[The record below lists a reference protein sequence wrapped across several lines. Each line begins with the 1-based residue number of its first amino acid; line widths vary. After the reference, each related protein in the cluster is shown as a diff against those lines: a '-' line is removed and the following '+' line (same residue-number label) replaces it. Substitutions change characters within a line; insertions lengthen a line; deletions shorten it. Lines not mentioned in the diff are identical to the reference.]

1 MMLLLPAI
9 QGCVGKASDLP
20 VGQQAAAN
28 AVSHSVA
35 NRRGPPP
42 DEYPVAPFTGD
53 SFYQLLAAEVAGYRD
68 HHQVALEKYVAMA
81 EQTRDPGVARRATRL
96 ALYMKQH
103 VPAIKSSLIWVQEAP
118 DDREAHHITA
128 ELLLQEGRIVEAIKP
143 LRKIWEMGDQVHFE
157 LMAHSSS
164 SLAPEHRA
172 TVLKEVTG
180 MLAEQPDD
188 TGLITA
194 QAILLEQQGDHE
206 AALAAVESLPGVADN
221 HSLLILQASLLVNLE
236 RQETA
241 WELLEDAIDS
251 TSNNRRLRLALAQM
265 LFKAEALD
273 AAKEQY
279 NQVLQAHPDDVSVV
293 FALALIALAQED
305 DETAKGYL
313 ELMVRRGSRVGEA
326 HFYLGDIAE
335 RAGDTETA
343 MREYRQ
349 AGAGYVFIPAL
360 VRLASIL
367 ADEGRW
373 QEARGY
379 FDWLRQRHPDRG
391 RQLTL
396 LEASLLA
403 ESGLETEAL
412 ELLDALL
419 NEKPN
424 DIELLFSRAMT
435 ALQFKRLG
443 IMETDLRK
451 IIDLDPNNAD
461 AMNTL
466 GYTLTNLTDR
476 HAEALLLIEKALV
489 IKPDEAAFIDSMG
502 WVQYRLQ
509 NYDEALVHLRR
520 ALEMFQND
528 EIAAHLG
535 EVLWVTGQ
543 RAEAIKVWDKALEL
557 APESEIL
564 LETVKRLRGP

>member
-1 MMLLLPAI
+1 MLLLPAI
-9 QGCVGKASDLP
+9 QGCVGTASDLP
-20 VGQQAAAN
+20 ASQQAVAS

-35 NRRGPPP
+35 NRRDPPP

-68 HHQVALEKYVAMA
+68 YHQVALEKYVAMA

-128 ELLLQEGRIVEAIKP
+128 ELLLQEGRIVEAIKH

-157 LMAHSSS
+157 LIAYSSS

-194 QAILLEQQGDHE
+194 QAILLEQQGDYE
-206 AALAAVESLPGVADN
+206 AALVAVESLPGVADN

-241 WELLEDAIDS
+241 WELLETAIDS

-265 LFKAEALD
+265 LFEAEALD

-305 DETAKGYL
+305 DETAKGHL
-313 ELMVRRGSRVGEA
+313 ELMVRLGSRVGEA

-349 AGAGYVFIPAL
+349 AGTGYEFIPAL
-360 VRLASIL
+360 ARLASIL

-373 QEARGY
+373 QEARDY
-379 FDWLRQRHPDRG
+379 FDRLRQRHPARS

-435 ALQFKRLG
+435 ALQFKRLD

-451 IIDLDPNNAD
+451 IIDLEPNNAD

-466 GYTLTNLTDR
+466 GYTLTDLTDR
-476 HAEALLLIEKALV
+476 HAEALPLIEKALA

-509 NYDEALVHLRR
+509 NYDEAIVHLRR

-528 EIAAHLG
+528 EVAAHLG